1 MESKIDI
8 SVIIPVYNS
17 AKCIEQLVTDLHYEL
32 LSQSYS
38 FEIILVDDAS
48 TDNSWA
54 IIKKL
59 KTKLPDVK
67 GILLSRNF
75 GQHKAT
81 FCGLNLCKGEVVITM
96 DDDFEHSVKTIQEGV
111 NKLKESNADIVYAV
125 SPKSNSFFRNL
136 ASKFYK
142 SISRIENKD
151 AGKGSSFRFM
161 RRSLVQNLTQ
171 HNGHMLFIDE
181 MLRWHTSH
189 IAAFDTTFGSS
200 QKTSSGYTYRGLF
213 ALSRNVFYLS
223 TTMPLRFV
231 KTVGFSIAGI
241 SFLTGAY
248 YLLRKLIFRTPPGY
262 TSIIVSILFGVG
274 MILFCLGIIG
284 EYVGNI
290 LMMQNQK
297 PAFTIRE
304 EA

>member
-1 MESKIDI
+1 MESNVDI
-8 SVIIPVYNS
+8 SVIIPVYN
-17 AKCIEQLVTDLHYEL
+17 AGKCIEQLVTDLHYEL

-48 TDNSWA
+48 TDNSWTV
-54 IIKKL
+54 IKKL
-59 KTKLPDVK
+59 KNKLPDVK

-81 FCGLNLCKGEVVITM
+81 FCGLNVCKGEIVITM
-96 DDDFEHSVKTIQEGV
+96 DDDFEHPVKTIHEGV
-111 NKLKESNADIVYAV
+111 NKLKGSNADIVYAV
-125 SPKSNSFFRNL
+125 SPKSNSLFRNM
-136 ASKFYK
+136 ASRFYK
-142 SISRIENKD
+142 FISRVENKE

-161 RRSLVQNLTQ
+161 RKNLVRSLTQ
-171 HNGHMLFIDE
+171 HNGHMFFIDE
-181 MLRWHTSH
+181 MLLWHTSH
-189 IAAFDTTFGSS
+189 ITAIETTFGVS
-200 QKTSSGYTYRGLF
+200 QKEASGYTYRGLF

-231 KTVGFSIAGI
+231 KTVGFSMAGI

-297 PAFTIRE
+297 PAFTIKE